1 MSYEIEIKKIKH
13 HLSYEKDYYQK
24 VKQLDALR
32 FFYKENEK
40 YKDRI
45 IYNSE
50 KDELEYSNS
59 IKVAIQITQLV
70 PKVLKFVD
78 NPNQKQEI
86 VTIMK
91 NNYYYLAGYLFS
103 YYVIAIEFGIPP
115 EKQFFAPRTS
125 VLGPISRKLDKFY
138 YKPKAVMTISM
149 PQGTGKEQPLSS
161 NILTPTG
168 WIKMGDVKVGTKV
181 IAADGSVTNV
191 TGVYPKGIKDIYRV
205 SFKDGT
211 YVDCGLEHLWEVRT
225 CEDRKNKK
233 KPRIVNTKQMLDNFI
248 LSKNSKTPYHNY
260 SIRLVKPIQFE
271 SQLNKEDIK
280 PYIIGALIGDG
291 GLSNSCI
298 KFTSSDNEIVERIS
312 NELFEE
318 DKISKYSGDN
328 YDYGI
333 SAKETKR
340 NKKGYLLKSKT
351 MLKLEEYGMMG
362 KRAEEKSIPKK
373 YLYGSIEERIELL
386 RGIMD
391 TDGYVSKRDC
401 LCEFDTVSEQLCEDV
416 LELIR
421 GLGGKASK
429 SIKQGRYKKNEKII
443 LCKKVYRIFF
453 TIQGINPF
461 YLKRKA
467 EKFSEP
473 TFNYQKIITNIEKV
487 RQEECQCIMIDH
499 PEHLYVT
506 DGYTLTH
513 NTELGK
519 RFMSFCIGKAP
530 DLPNMMVSYSATI
543 AKDKFYQGEITLI
556 EDENG
561 NFQKIFPNLK
571 NVLKSAENMTLDYR
585 DDEKKKPHSEYTLYC
600 CGFDGG
606 ITGRTRAHNVL
617 YIDDLIKNIEEAR
630 NKDVLDKKWEEFT
643 GTLKKRMQGNCKML
657 IIGTIFS
664 INDPLSRIIKYYKTR
679 APKRIEVV
687 RVPRIK

>member
-32 FFYKENEK
+32 FFYKENEED
-40 YKDRI
+40 KDRI
-45 IYNSE
+45 VYNSE

-70 PKVLKFVD
+70 PKILKFVD

-161 NILTPTG
+161 NILTSNG
-168 WIKMGDVKVGTKV
+168 WIKMGDVKIGTKV
-181 IAADGSVTNV
+181 IAADGSVCNV
-191 TGVYPKGIKDIYRV
+191 IGVYPKGIKDVYRV
-205 SFKDGT
+205 TFDDNT
-211 YVDCGLEHLWEVRT
+211 YVDCGLEHLWEVKT
-225 CEDRKNKK
+225 SDDRRRKK
-233 KPRIVNTKQMLDNFI
+233 GSRIVNTKQMLKNYI
-248 LSKNSKTPYHNY
+248 LGKNSKTPYHNY
-260 SIRLVKPIQFE
+260 SVRLVQPIE
-271 SQLNKEDIK
+271 YGNKLKEDDLK
-280 PYIIGALIGDG
+280 PYLLGALIGDG
-291 GLSNSCI
+291 GLSGSL
-298 KFTSSDNEIVERIS
+298 KFTSSDDEILERIKE
-312 NELFEE
+312 ELPSTDQLTYYE
-318 DKISKYSGDN
+318 K

-333 SAKETKR
+333 
-340 NKKGYLLKSKT
+340 KKKKDERDNNGYLIKNTT
-351 MLKLEEYGMMG
+351 MQKLEEYGLNG
-362 KRAEEKSIPKK
+362 KTSEYKFIPKK
-373 YLYGSIEERIELL
+373 YLYASVEERLNLL
-386 RGIMD
+386 RGLMD
-391 TDGYVSKRDC
+391 TDGWADKRDC
-401 LCEFDTVSEQLCEDV
+401 NCEFCTVSEQLCYDMV
-416 LELIR
+416 ELVR
-421 GLGGKASK
+421 GLGGKASYTT
-429 SIKQGRYKKNEKII
+429 KQGKYKDKNGNIKK
-443 LCKKVYRIFF
+443 CKKVYRVNIS
-453 TIQGINPF
+453 ININPF

-467 EKFSEP
+467 EKYNKP
-473 TFNYQKIITNIEKV
+473 QFNYQKMIVNIEKV

>member
-40 YKDRI
+40 DKDRI

-149 PQGTGKEQPLSS
+149 PQGTGK
-161 NILTPTG
+161 
-168 WIKMGDVKVGTKV
+168 
-181 IAADGSVTNV
+181 
-191 TGVYPKGIKDIYRV
+191 
-205 SFKDGT
+205 
-211 YVDCGLEHLWEVRT
+211 
-225 CEDRKNKK
+225 
-233 KPRIVNTKQMLDNFI
+233 
-248 LSKNSKTPYHNY
+248 
-260 SIRLVKPIQFE
+260 
-271 SQLNKEDIK
+271 
-280 PYIIGALIGDG
+280 
-291 GLSNSCI
+291 
-298 KFTSSDNEIVERIS
+298 
-312 NELFEE
+312 
-318 DKISKYSGDN
+318 
-328 YDYGI
+328 
-333 SAKETKR
+333 
-340 NKKGYLLKSKT
+340 
-351 MLKLEEYGMMG
+351 
-362 KRAEEKSIPKK
+362 
-373 YLYGSIEERIELL
+373 
-386 RGIMD
+386 
-391 TDGYVSKRDC
+391 
-401 LCEFDTVSEQLCEDV
+401 
-416 LELIR
+416 
-421 GLGGKASK
+421 
-429 SIKQGRYKKNEKII
+429 
-443 LCKKVYRIFF
+443 
-453 TIQGINPF
+453 
-461 YLKRKA
+461 
-467 EKFSEP
+467 
-473 TFNYQKIITNIEKV
+473 
-487 RQEECQCIMIDH
+487 
-499 PEHLYVT
+499 
-506 DGYTLTH
+506 
-513 NTELGK
+513 TELGK

-585 DDEKKKPHSEYTLYC
+585 DDKKKKPHSEYTLYC